1 MKNQILLYAVTLLFS
16 GCAFVE
22 LSDQGALVKQGTEE
36 DIVNCELVAE
46 VSSQT
51 KDKILIDRSDTSVR
65 GELAVLARNKAAEN
79 IAGNHASQLAIALH
93 QRSQSTK
100 SHCSCNRGWD
110 VAIG

>member
-65 GELAVLARNKAAEN
+65 GELAVLARNKAAKMGAN
-79 IAGNHASQLAIALH
+79 VIVPSTAPDRGV
-93 QRSQSTK
+93 QSFK
-100 SHCSCNRGWD
+100 AYLCS
-110 VAIG
+110 

>member
-1 MKNQILLYAVTLLFS
+1 MRNQILLYAATLLFS

-36 DIVNCELVAE
+36 DVVSCELVAE

-65 GELAVLARNKAAEN
+65 GELAILARNKAAEMGAN
-79 IAGNHASQLAIALH
+79 VVVASTDPDEGAQGFKAYL
-93 QRSQSTK
+93 
-100 SHCSCNRGWD
+100 CS
-110 VAIG
+110 

>member
-1 MKNQILLYAVTLLFS
+1 MRNQILLYAALLFP

-51 KDKILIDRSDTSVR
+51 KDKILIDRSATSVS
-65 GELAVLARNKAAEN
+65 GELAILARNKAAETGAN
-79 IAGNHASQLAIALH
+79 VIVP
-93 QRSQSTK
+93 STAPDGGVQGFK
-100 SHCSCNRGWD
+100 AYLCS
-110 VAIG
+110 

>member
-51 KDKILIDRSDTSVR
+51 KDKILIDRSATTVR
-65 GELAVLARNKAAEN
+65 GELVILARNKAAEMGAN
-79 IAGNHASQLAIALH
+79 VIVP
-93 QRSQSTK
+93 STAPDGGVQGFNAYL
-100 SHCSCNRGWD
+100 CS
-110 VAIG
+110 

>member
-1 MKNQILLYAVTLLFS
+1 MKTQNLLYAVALLFS

-22 LSDQGALVKQGTEE
+22 LSDQGAFVKQGTEE

-65 GELAVLARNKAAEN
+65 GELAVLARNKAAEVGAN
-79 IAGNHASQLAIALH
+79 VIVP
-93 QRSQSTK
+93 STAPGGGVQGINAYL
-100 SHCSCNRGWD
+100 CS
-110 VAIG
+110 

>member
-46 VSSQT
+46 ISSQT
-51 KDKILIDRSDTSVR
+51 KDKILIDRSDTSVT
-65 GELAVLARNKAAEN
+65 GELAILARNKAAEMGAN
-79 IAGNHASQLAIALH
+79 VIVP
-93 QRSQSTK
+93 STAPDGGVQGFNAYL
-100 SHCSCNRGWD
+100 CS
-110 VAIG
+110 

>member
-1 MKNQILLYAVTLLFS
+1 MRNQILLCAATLLFS

-51 KDKILIDRSDTSVR
+51 KDKILIDRSDTSVT
-65 GELAVLARNKAAEN
+65 GELAILARNKAAEMGAN
-79 IAGNHASQLAIALH
+79 VIVP
-93 QRSQSTK
+93 STAPDRGVQGFNAYL
-100 SHCSCNRGWD
+100 CS
-110 VAIG
+110 

>member
-51 KDKILIDRSDTSVR
+51 KDKILVDRNDTSVR
-65 GELAVLARNKAAEN
+65 GELAVLARNRAAEMGAN
-79 IAGNHASQLAIALH
+79 VIVP
-93 QRSQSTK
+93 STAPDRGVQGFK
-100 SHCSCNRGWD
+100 AYLCS
-110 VAIG
+110 

>member
-1 MKNQILLYAVTLLFS
+1 MRNQILLYAVTLLFS

-51 KDKILIDRSDTSVR
+51 KDKILIDRSATSVR
-65 GELAVLARNKAAEN
+65 GELAILARNKAAEMGAN
-79 IAGNHASQLAIALH
+79 VIVP
-93 QRSQSTK
+93 ST
-100 SHCSCNRGWD
+100 SPDGGVQGFTAYLCS
-110 VAIG
+110 

>member
-1 MKNQILLYAVTLLFS
+1 MRNQILLYAVALLFS

-22 LSDQGALVKQGTEE
+22 LSDEGALVKQGTAE

-65 GELAVLARNKAAEN
+65 GELAILARNKAAEMGAN
-79 IAGNHASQLAIALH
+79 VVVASTDPNGGA
-93 QRSQSTK
+93 QSFK
-100 SHCSCNRGWD
+100 AYLCS
-110 VAIG
+110 

>member
-51 KDKILIDRSDTSVR
+51 KDKILIDRSDTSVT
-65 GELAVLARNKAAEN
+65 GELAILARNKAAEMGAN
-79 IAGNHASQLAIALH
+79 VIVP
-93 QRSQSTK
+93 STAPDEGVQGFK
-100 SHCSCNRGWD
+100 AYLCS
-110 VAIG
+110 